1 MVFCFWEAD
10 GKTDRLLAQVFIFSA
25 VSVNEVSC

>member
-10 GKTDRLLAQVFIFSA
+10 GKTDRLLAQVFISA